1 MPALSAE
8 SFKQAFRDIATR
20 CSIALNPE
28 EEDPKESVWRYLNS
42 DLAGKWLL
50 IVDNADDEEILFGGS
65 SNSRSI
71 TDYLPESENGLILFT
86 TRHREIAV
94 SLARNEIVEVQEMDQ
109 KEAETFLKKSLTQ
122 NELLQEQTTVTELLN
137 ELAFLPLAIAQ
148 AAAYLNAMQSSIPE
162 YLALLRSTEQNIV
175 SLLSREF
182 RDDTRYKNLK
192 NSVAATWLVS
202 FDQIRRSDS
211 IAADLLSFLSCIEHK
226 AIPRSILPSTEPEER
241 IVHAIG
247 SLRAYAFVSRR
258 EDSDRYDMHR
268 LVYLATKVWLVK
280 HGAGEALN
288 EKVAT
293 RLAEIFPSDDYS
305 NQAIWREYFP
315 HALQFLRNTKTLDIK
330 ARCKLCMAVGRCL
343 RADGRDREAVVW
355 LSECFIWRQDRYPE
369 DYPSRLASQHALEG
383 AYQADGQVK
392 EAVKLLEQVV
402 VIKEKVLKEDHPH
415 RLASEHALLSLHAQ
429 QCSE

>member
-1 MPALSAE
+1 M
-8 SFKQAFRDIATR
+8 FN
-20 CSIALNPE
+20 LN
-28 EEDPKESVWRYLNS
+28 
-42 DLAGKWLL
+42 
-50 IVDNADDEEILFGGS
+50 
-65 SNSRSI
+65 
-71 TDYLPESENGLILFT
+71 
-86 TRHREIAV
+86 
-94 SLARNEIVEVQEMDQ
+94 
-109 KEAETFLKKSLTQ
+109 
-122 NELLQEQTTVTELLN
+122 
-137 ELAFLPLAIAQ
+137 
-148 AAAYLNAMQSSIPE
+148 
-162 YLALLRSTEQNIV
+162 
-175 SLLSREF
+175 
-182 RDDTRYKNLK
+182 
-192 NSVAATWLVS
+192 
-202 FDQIRRSDS
+202 
-211 IAADLLSFLSCIEHK
+211 
-226 AIPRSILPSTEPEER
+226 
-241 IVHAIG
+241 
-247 SLRAYAFVSRR
+247 
-258 EDSDRYDMHR
+258 MHR
-268 LVYLATKVWLVK
+268 LVHLATKAWLDK
-280 HGAGEALN
+280 HGAREALN

-369 DYPSRLASQHALEG
+369 DYPSRLASQHALAG